1 MLFSILL
8 LVLVL
13 AGLAG
18 FILVVYWAASRS
30 LQRSAASAE
39 LTPTQYDDVTV
50 VGKRNDATGA
60 AGLVLHHQY
69 FLTFEYANGNRA
81 ELSVPGEVFG
91 LVAEGDRGTLTSTG
105 GTFEAFQ
112 RRGLR

>member
-8 LVLVL
+8 LVLVIG
-13 AGLAG
+13 GLAG
-18 FILVVYWAASRS
+18 FILIVYWGASRS
-30 LQRSAASAE
+30 LKRSAAAEE

-50 VGKRNDATGA
+50 VGKRNDATGG
-60 AGLVLHHQY
+60 AGLGLHQQY

-81 ELSVPGEVFG
+81 EMAVPGEVFG
-91 LVAEGDRGTLTSTG
+91 MAVEGDQGTLTSTG
-105 GTFEAFQ
+105 GIFEGFQ